1 MQGCSG
7 AGVQRRSGAAVWR
20 ERAWPTASSITR
32 EVASGHHVSGV
43 AVSSG
48 VTSSSAHRTRRAA
61 ASHSGK
67 TCRGGAEGR
76 GAEVCPSDPIDS
88 RACVR
93 ACARA
98 CVRAYVG
105 ACVRVGVRACER
117 ACGWA
122 CGRALSRSDLAHG
135 GAVQRAP
142 VAACGEQ
149 QAAAPPQLRRGVD
162 GASHHRAAAQA
173 APRQLCARGH
183 GRRERQRLRRQARK
197 AVARLGP
204 P

>member
-1 MQGCSG
+1 MQGCRG
-7 AGVQRRSGAAVWR
+7 AAVQRRSGAAVWR

-76 GAEVCPSDPIDS
+76 GAEVCPSDANDS
-88 RACVR
+88 RVCVRACVR

-98 CVRAYVG
+98 C
-105 ACVRVGVRACER
+105 ER
-117 ACGWA
+117 ACRWA

-142 VAACGEQ
+142 VAACGKQ
-149 QAAAPPQLRRGVD
+149 
-162 GASHHRAAAQA
+162 
-173 APRQLCARGH
+173 
-183 GRRERQRLRRQARK
+183 
-197 AVARLGP
+197 
-204 P
+204 

>member
-93 ACARA
+93 AR
-98 CVRAYVG
+98 
-105 ACVRVGVRACER
+105 VRACARTWER

-122 CGRALSRSDLAHG
+122 CVRASVRAGGRAGVRYLGQTSRTAERYSA
-135 GAVQRAP
+135 
-142 VAACGEQ
+142 
-149 QAAAPPQLRRGVD
+149 RR
-162 GASHHRAAAQA
+162 
-173 APRQLCARGH
+173 
-183 GRRERQRLRRQARK
+183 
-197 AVARLGP
+197 
-204 P
+204 